1 MAIDNILIDGYVE
14 GANAG
19 AMDFMLF
26 SNPSSDVVY
35 IQLNPVPVGET
46 KFRLLD
52 RVGGL
57 LEEETL
63 DDYKVSLRNYSAG
76 MYVLQLFIDGKP
88 VGTRKIQK
96 TTR

>member
-35 IQLNPVPVGET
+35 IQLNPVPVGEL

-76 MYVLQLFIDGKP
+76 MYVLQLFKDGKP
-88 VGTRKIQK
+88 VNTRKIQK